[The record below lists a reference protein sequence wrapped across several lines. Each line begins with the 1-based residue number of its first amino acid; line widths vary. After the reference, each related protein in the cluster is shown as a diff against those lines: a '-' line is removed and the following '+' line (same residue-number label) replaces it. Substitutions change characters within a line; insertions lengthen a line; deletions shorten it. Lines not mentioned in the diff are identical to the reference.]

1 MESKHVSEEIAIK
14 ILTGRYVRP
23 IVMNLEI
30 LLALLRL
37 RKEQQLTLS
46 QNLLPNERV
55 NLNYLNKLRTL
66 SQILTD
72 KKLILKTRLSM
83 NVEKPE
89 SFRDMPDL
97 LYALY
102 MYLTG
107 DSGANTI
114 RIISVDEQVDEQEE

>member
-1 MESKHVSEEIAIK
+1 
-14 ILTGRYVRP
+14 
-23 IVMNLEI
+23 
-30 LLALLRL
+30 
-37 RKEQQLTLS
+37 
-46 QNLLPNERV
+46 
-55 NLNYLNKLRTL
+55 
-66 SQILTD
+66 
-72 KKLILKTRLSM
+72 M

-89 SFRDMPDL
+89 AFKDMPDL